1 AVTSISV
8 TSVSPPSEDYGSTAP
23 VAISATLT
31 WTGSGSVPTASAI
44 TIGGSGLSGSF
55 GTTSCGAPS
64 GTTITCTNTY
74 TPSGTD
80 VPGSYTMTAGFAG
93 DTNYSASSSSQ
104 SNNFA
109 INPASSTTLVT
120 SGLSPSSYGQQ
131 VTFTATITGEFNLS
145 GRRPAKKG
153 ARTPDVGGTVTWSA
167 NTGCGTTSVTSGNPG
182 VATCTTSRASS
193 LEVGT
198 DVVTA
203 TYNGDSNHSGSSGSV
218 NQVVQGGIATSI
230 SVTNVSPASETYN
243 QDAQVTITAVLSWTG
258 NGVAPTASNVTISG
272 NGNGTY
278 GTTSCAARVHET
290 ITCTNTYT
298 PTSADNVGSYTETA
312 AFTGDSNYSSS
323 SSSQTDNFA
332 ITKPTATVT
341 LSNMTQ
347 TYTGSPLSPTV
358 TTTPAGLSYSLT
370 GAPDTNAGSYAV
382 TATVTDPNYTGS
394 ASGTFVISKAAAT
407 VALSNMTQT

>member
-167 NTGCGTTSVTSGNPG
+167 NTACGTTAVTSGNPG
-182 VATCTTSRASS
+182 VATCTTSAASQ
-193 LEVGT
+193 LPVGT
-198 DVVTA
+198 DMVTA
-203 TYNGDSNHSGSSGSV
+203 TYSGDSDHSGSNGSV
-218 NQVVQGGIATSI
+218 NQVVNGGVATTI
-230 SVTNVSPASETYN
+230 DVTSASPAAEDYG
-243 QDAQVTITAVLSWTG
+243 QDAPVTITAVLTWTG
-258 NGVAPTASNVTISG
+258 YGVAPTASDVTIGG
-272 NGNGTY
+272 NGSGSY
-278 GTTSCAARVHET
+278 GATNCQPRVHDT
-290 ITCTNTYT
+290 ITCTATYT
-298 PTSADNVGSYTETA
+298 PTTGDAPGTYTETA
-312 AFTGDSNYSSS
+312 GFSGDVNYNAS
-323 SSSQTDNFA
+323 SSSQSNNFT
-332 ITKPTATVT
+332 I
-341 LSNMTQ
+341 
-347 TYTGSPLSPTV
+347 
-358 TTTPAGLSYSLT
+358 
-370 GAPDTNAGSYAV
+370 
-382 TATVTDPNYTGS
+382 
-394 ASGTFVISKAAAT
+394 
-407 VALSNMTQT
+407 